1 MTVRIIVCG
10 GRDFTDK
17 VMLDYVLSYV
27 HTHRSIAE
35 LIHGGARG
43 ADQMANRWAFNNGIP
58 RTEVRADWRKH
69 GRAAGPIRNREMLW
83 KHLPD
88 GVVAFPGGRGTADMV
103 KVAAE
108 VFGVPVLM
116 AEELW
121 RKRNDRT

>member
-10 GRDFTDK
+10 GRDFTDR

-43 ADQMANRWAFNNGIP
+43 ADQMANRWAFNNGIA
-58 RTEVRADWRKH
+58 RVEVRADWRKH
-69 GRAAGPIRNREMLW
+69 GRAAGPIRNRQMLDL
-83 KHLPD
+83 KPD

-103 KVAAE
+103 RAAE
-108 VFGVPVLM
+108 AAGVPVLR

-121 RKRNDRT
+121 SKRNDRI